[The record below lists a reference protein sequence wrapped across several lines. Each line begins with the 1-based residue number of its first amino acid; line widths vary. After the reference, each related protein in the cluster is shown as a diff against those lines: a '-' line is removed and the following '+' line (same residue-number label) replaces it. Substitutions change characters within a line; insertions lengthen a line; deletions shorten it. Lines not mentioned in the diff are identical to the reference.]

1 MSTTAEIVVALVLLV
16 GLVGVV
22 LPILPGV
29 LLIFGAI
36 AVWAFVEGTTTGW
49 VVLGVATALLVVS
62 GIIKYTWPGRQM
74 KEAGVPMRSILI
86 GVVLGIVGFFVIPVV
101 GLVIGFILGT
111 FLAELARLTD
121 AKAAG
126 AATWHATKAV
136 GLSLLIEMGGA
147 LLAVGV
153 WVLGAFV
160 L

>member
-1 MSTTAEIVVALVLLV
+1 M
-16 GLVGVV
+16 GLVGVI

-49 VVLGVATALLVVS
+49 VVLGIATALLVLT
-62 GIIKYTWPGRQM
+62 GIIKYTWPGKQM
-74 KEAGVPMRSILI
+74 KEAGVPILSIVV
-86 GVVLGIVGFFVIPVV
+86 GVVLGIVGFFVIPVI
-101 GLVIGFILGT
+101 GLIIGFILGT
-111 FLAELARLTD
+111 FLAELVRLKD
-121 AKAAG
+121 VQVAMR
-126 AATWHATKAV
+126 ATWHATKAV